1 VNAAQAAGEVEGDED
16 VEQLTFEINA
26 MLMMANGAYVMD
38 PNPEV
43 LERARRGIAKLIGP
57 PPAR

>member
-1 VNAAQAAGEVEGDED
+1 
-16 VEQLTFEINA
+16 
-26 MLMMANGAYVMD
+26 MANGAYVMD